1 MLHSSEQIHGF
12 CKKNQHPDE
21 PNLRAPTN
29 ADITNS
35 SFTKAL
41 QTTYGG

>member
-1 MLHSSEQIHGF
+1 MDF
-12 CKKNQHPDE
+12 AKKTNIPMNR
-21 PNLRAPTN
+21 NLRAPIN